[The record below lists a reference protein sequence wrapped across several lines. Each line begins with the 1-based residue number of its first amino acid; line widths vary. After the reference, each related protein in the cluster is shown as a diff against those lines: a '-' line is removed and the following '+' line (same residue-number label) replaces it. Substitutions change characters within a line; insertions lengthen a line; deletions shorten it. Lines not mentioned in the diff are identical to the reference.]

1 MDMGLFRGL
10 LTAVLLL
17 LFIGVCW
24 RSFSQRRNAEYHEAE
39 QLPLEAGDRPPPEH
53 GSATAGRQSGRQSS
67 REGIH
72 E

>member
-24 RSFSQRRNAEYHEAE
+24 RSFSRKRSTEYHEAE
-39 QLPLEAGDRPPPEH
+39 QLPLEEGDRPP
-53 GSATAGRQSGRQSS
+53 GRQSGQQSS
-67 REGIH
+67 GEGIH